1 MRWIGARLRCASAT
15 MATMRASMVSEP
27 TLSARMT
34 SAPVPLTVP
43 PISRSP
49 GCFATGMDSPVTI
62 DSSTALRPS
71 STAPST
77 GTPSPG
83 RTRSR
88 SPTLHLGE
96 RDLLVARRRP
106 VRRRAVFGARLS
118 SARMA
123 PPVCSRA
130 RSSST
135 WPSSTRTVMTAAAS
149 K

>member
-15 MATMRASMVSEP
+15 MATMRDSMVSAP
-27 TLSARMT
+27 TFSARIT
-34 SAPVPLTVP
+34 SEPVPFTVP
-43 PISRSP
+43 PMTLAP
-49 GCFATGMDSPVTI
+49 GSFSTGMDSPVTM
-62 DSSTALRPS
+62 DSSTAPRPS
-71 STAPST
+71 STSPST

-83 RTRSR
+83 RTRRR
-88 SPTLHLGE
+88 SPT
-96 RDLLVARRRP
+96 RTSARVISSSEPSGRM
-106 VRRRAVFGARLS
+106 RRAVFGARSS

-135 WPSSTRTVMTAAAS
+135 CPSSTSTVITAAAS